1 MVISNYFFSH
11 IKAFIKKF
19 FPNFLKRKIIFNY
32 MRKQAVERCKVK
44 TKLGFE
50 VSVCDHC
57 NLNCVCCEHFSPIA
71 DEKYLNVE
79 KYEKDCSRIS
89 EFTGGEI
96 NWLHLMGGEP
106 LLHPR
111 LNDIMKISRKYFSKG
126 YIELVSNGILLLK
139 QDELFWNICRNNN
152 IVVAVTQY
160 PIKLDLKSIEQKA
173 KETGVNFRYYFI
185 GHKTMHKKP
194 LDINGK
200 QNIGENLKLCHM
212 FNTCVQLIDGK
223 LYTCIEM
230 AYINYFNK
238 YFNKNLIVEENDIID
253 IYKIK
258 TKEEMFEKLAKPV
271 SFCKYCNIIET
282 NFGIKWKVS
291 KKEISEWT

>member
-1 MVISNYFFSH
+1 
-11 IKAFIKKF
+11 
-19 FPNFLKRKIIFNY
+19 
-32 MRKQAVERCKVK
+32 MRKQAVERQKIK

-71 DEKYLNVE
+71 DETYLDIE
-79 KYEKDCSRIS
+79 KYEKDCRHLS
-89 EFTGGEI
+89 ELVNGEI
-96 NWLHLMGGEP
+96 SWLHLMGGEP

-111 LNDIMKISRKYFSKG
+111 LNEIITISRKHFRRG
-126 YIELVSNGILLLK
+126 HIELVSNGILLLK
-139 QDELFWNICRNNN
+139 QTDAFWDTCRENDT
-152 IVVAVTQY
+152 VVSVTQY
-160 PIKLDLKSIEQKA
+160 PIKLDYKTIEQKA
-173 KETGVNFRYYFI
+173 KEAGVKFRYYFI

-200 QNIGENLKLCHM
+200 QNMGNNIKLCHK
-212 FNTCVQLIDGK
+212 FNTCVQLADGK

-230 AYINYFNK
+230 AYIKYFNK
-238 YFNKNLIVEENDIID
+238 YFDQNLIVNENDVID
-253 IYKIK
+253 IYNLK

-271 SFCKYCNIIET
+271 SFCKYCNIRKT
-282 NFGIKWKVS
+282 DFGIEWRVS